1 MLSSS
6 VSSSFVYESAELQES
21 VDDVLIPAVAGSH
34 TDRLYWLVDELLRQE
49 YASGVVVV
57 G

>member
-1 MLSSS
+1 ML
-6 VSSSFVYESAELQES
+6 SSSFVYESAGLQES